1 MVVLHLE
8 ISWVVMES
16 LDTLPNSYMFMAV
29 GASPASI
36 AARNCK
42 KVELVSE
49 LPCTAWPASVEQATL
64 KRP

>member
-1 MVVLHLE
+1 
-8 ISWVVMES
+8 MES
-16 LDTLPNSYMFMAV
+16 LDTLPSSYMFMAV
-29 GASPASI
+29 GANPASI